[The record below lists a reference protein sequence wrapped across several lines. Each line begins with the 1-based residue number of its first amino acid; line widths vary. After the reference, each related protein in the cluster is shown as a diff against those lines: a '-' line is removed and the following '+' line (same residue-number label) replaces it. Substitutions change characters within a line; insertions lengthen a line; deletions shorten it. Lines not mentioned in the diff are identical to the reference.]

1 MAKFIFVTGG
11 NVSGIGKGIVAASLG
26 LLIKSQGFNV
36 TAMKMDPYLNV
47 DAGTM
52 NPIQH
57 GEVFVTEDG
66 AETDLD
72 LGHYERFLNT
82 NLSKLSNITT
92 GQVYNE
98 VMRRERHGDFLG
110 GTVQVIPHVTNE
122 IKSRIRQLARHSKA
136 DIILVECG
144 GTVGDIEGLP
154 FYEAIRQFRRE
165 LGPQSSI
172 SLHVTLI
179 PFMGATGELKTKLTQ
194 HSVKELRGI
203 GISPEMIICR
213 TKHSL
218 TKEIREKIS
227 LFCDI
232 APDAVIESC
241 DVESIYNIPHMLAD
255 QNVDTIALRMLGIE
269 PRARDLTDW
278 DNMITNLKET
288 ENRTV
293 TVALVGKY
301 VKLKDAYLSIIE
313 SIKHAAALLRLK
325 VDLKFVDTTKI
336 TEAKLDKLFHKVD
349 GVMIPYGFGERG
361 VEGKISALK
370 ICREQ
375 KIPTFGLCLGLQCMV
390 IEFARNVCGLKDAN
404 STEFDRETKHPVI
417 AMLSEQNEIEDL
429 GGTMR
434 LGAYD
439 CQLNSNT
446 IAKSAYKQNRISE
459 RHRHRWEVNEKYL
472 NQLEKGGLVF
482 SGINPERNLVEI
494 VELREKDHPCYFGTQ
509 FHPEFKSRPVKPH
522 PLFVKFISAAAENK
536 LKLNK

>member
-26 LLIKSQGFNV
+26 LLIKSQGFSV

-72 LGHYERFLNT
+72 LGHYERFLNV
-82 NLSKLSNITT
+82 NLSRLSNITA
-92 GQVYNE
+92 GQVYSE
-98 VMRRERHGDFLG
+98 VIRRERHGDFLG

-122 IKSRIRQLARHSKA
+122 IKSRVRQLARQAKT

-154 FYEAIRQFRRE
+154 FYEAIRQLRRE
-165 LGPQSSI
+165 LGPHTSI
-172 SLHVTLI
+172 SIHVTLI

-194 HSVKELRGI
+194 HSVKELRSI
-203 GISPEMIICR
+203 GISPEIIICR
-213 TKHSL
+213 TKQSL
-218 TKEIREKIS
+218 TKDIREKIS

-232 APDAVIESC
+232 APDAVVESC
-241 DVESIYNIPHMLAD
+241 DAESIYHIPHMLAN

-269 PRARDLTDW
+269 PRTRDLTDW
-278 DNMITNLKET
+278 DTMLTNIKEA
-288 ENRTV
+288 EHQPV
-293 TVALVGKY
+293 TIALVGKY

-313 SIKHAAALLRLK
+313 SIKHAAAQLRLK

-336 TEAKLDKLFHKVD
+336 TEAKLEKLFNKVD

-361 VEGKISALK
+361 VEGKIAALK

-375 KIPTFGLCLGLQCMV
+375 NIPTFGLCLGLQCMV
-390 IEFARNVCGLKDAN
+390 IEFARNVCGLKNAN
-404 STEFDRETKHPVI
+404 STEFDTETPHPVI
-417 AMLSEQNEIEDL
+417 ARLSEQNEIEDL

-439 CQLNSNT
+439 CQLNANT
-446 IAKSAYKQNRISE
+446 IAKTAYKSVRISE
-459 RHRHRWEVNEKYL
+459 RHRHRWEMNVKYL
-472 NQLEKGGLVF
+472 DQLEKCGLVF
-482 SGINPERNLVEI
+482 AGVNPERNLVEI

-522 PLFVKFISAAAENK
+522 PLFVKFISAAAAQRSRSK
-536 LKLNK
+536 